1 MPFFETR
8 VGLGGN
14 LDICDNEEANV
25 TVIPMPST
33 LSLVTAETSSTDDLN
48 SIANAETATSF
59 ADFEDEIVG
68 KVIRNNQQQI
78 SIVNVVKEDSSG
90 NLNLPPPSS
99 LSMPSLPLSVT
110 LPQTPVEVPGVVLPT
125 IPVLLNTYACN
136 ICKKECNSEAD
147 LAIHKKRHK
156 LDGPLKCEY
165 CNNTYTDRHR
175 YEVHVRHHTGETPFK
190 CHICG
195 KGFRD
200 DRKMRLHVARHNS
213 GLNNKCH
220 LCPRSFEGPKAL
232 QKHLQ
237 AHEMGRVVK
246 PKVIMNADGS
256 TSMALPT
263 ESGAG
268 GPGSGNAAIGT
279 VGTDSLNAATAVASS
294 VIQPQL
300 ASVIGSD
307 GQPQQVVAIMPA
319 PLQPNESTDTTNSIE
334 SKAGLS
340 GSTAVATTDD
350 GHGTISLSMDDLMQ
364 YAQPVPDSV
373 IHDENGLEDK
383 LTAGATTKFVQL
395 NMDEFNV
402 NVGQAGQGSSIGSM
416 GLHHND
422 IDDHDDHVGQL
433 HNDSGEFPDLL
444 DSESNLESLSF
455 ASASRPKSLKVHE
468 DQESGL
474 TFATLSGVKPV
485 YPDGLESS
493 TDKTNVVVAR
503 KSAAVP
509 VNKPSIQQQQVQSV
523 KVEAAGQLSDGSVN
537 IDGNLN
543 AQVKTEDLVSVLAN
557 EAISQLSKQIKLP
570 AGTCLVPAD
579 AKCEPATIAGCTTDQ
594 AQLDLLS
601 TASVANQ
608 NNPSNPM
615 TITIQYKIYP
625 DSQSEPQ
632 KVAVQRDLVDI
643 ISEAPPPAS
652 ADHDG
657 QAETTTQAPVIAPVT
672 QATGQQAP
680 AISKSSTK
688 VKPMGVDMDP
698 LDLPAVPVQPPPGP
712 DPAKET
718 RKVISASG
726 KEFDVPTI
734 VTSGYDLDKLM
745 CTFCTKPFKNDKTLM
760 SHMLHHFGVTPKMAS
775 CPICG
780 LTLQKKSYARHLRLH
795 GNVVP
800 EICPYC
806 NKEFREKRSLDKHI
820 KAIHH
825 AERPFACPI
834 ADCNETFRNQ
844 VELKNHHNRHIKDY
858 PFECDRCPM
867 TFQKQDS
874 LTTHYRSHTGE
885 KPFVCEI
892 CDKTFTSEKNK
903 KVHVQRHQGS
913 LPHRCDVCGMT
924 FQSRSHLIKHAT
936 SHSRK
941 PQVVQ
946 TTATALSASSNN
958 TSSNKINNFLESF
971 TASLGDDMLGGLE
984 ESFGSSTENKQN
996 TDDNSLRLSVDTLPE
1011 NLEAA
1016 AAEAA
1021 FALNRQDLSE
1031 ELLRTTESN
1040 AVASVFNMNLVEPN
1054 PTTTP
1059 AKKSSLSL
1067 KCKFCGLILQGQQT
1081 FNKHIRTNHNMD
1093 PNTVQAIIVEETE
1106 EQTEQTDRQDRASQE
1121 DESSVSSESFRTQA
1135 SGRVSVASN
1144 FASGQEVKC
1153 ALCPET
1159 FSSHE
1164 LLQKHTLS
1172 HFDQD
1177 SNSGVGGVSLGVG
1190 STPLKSEDEILREKL
1205 LRQTMRKK
1213 KKKKNKGLSLG
1224 SGQGPLSASA
1234 TSSSLGA
1241 GAGNHG
1247 DSSHSSKPV
1256 KFKKTYSCLL
1266 CDSTF
1271 IKKASWRI
1279 HKIRH
1284 NGKGWKCPFCTDLN
1298 LFATRED
1305 LKDHLIT
1312 VHKMESEEIEML
1324 SILKD
1329 ANMFVVTKKVKE
1341 RRFTSKHVNHDSSDS
1356 EPESESDSDTEG
1368 AEIQDTTGV
1377 AAAGVMIDEDDDI
1390 DFEDEDDLEE
1400 DDTTTNAS
1408 TPTPLSGATP
1418 SIIPILPRPPPIA
1431 AASIMTS
1438 TVQVS
1443 SINASDHLIKP
1454 VQAAPSPTPSSSS
1467 GSGVPTL
1474 KYIEDE
1480 SLFDLDALTC
1490 HACNKS
1496 FKNTRAFKLHRDR
1509 HQGALK
1515 HKCPECIKT
1524 FNGRSE
1530 VNRHMVAIHGRAL
1543 NTDEDTLHKKIDLQQ
1558 GVKPMVITNDP
1569 NFVGSSATAVT
1580 PSASSNFSSLNTDD
1594 ILASVAPP
1602 PQQTPSVPLLVSPMS
1617 SMPSL
1622 ATISAPDDHL
1632 LQDSHQQQQRQQ
1644 KQQPMEPFEP
1654 EPVKSLQPSMPPL
1667 STITSELEADLIMT
1681 STPILKKSEKQPPT
1695 IQFPSVPLRLD
1706 MPSLLDMPVLPERI
1720 SNPVESVEAKPACP
1734 VVVEVKAPSE
1744 IEPITEISVKEHL
1757 PIEAPPPEKK
1767 LDTSEEDKA
1776 FDALFDDV
1784 KSESSVPKIQSE
1796 GEKPVLSPTP
1806 LMPLETTLPTTL
1818 PPSPVNRSPSVSPL
1832 PQAQSPLMTT
1842 KLTQEP
1848 VDEEE
1853 LEEQAVPQRRRG
1865 RSQALLNTSPC
1876 SDKSDKIAE
1885 IASPS
1890 MGSKKKRGRPKR
1902 AGTETSTSED
1912 SCQEKEKENK
1922 TVKKVKVASSS
1933 SKVPSH
1939 KITLPGELCQVV
1951 EGKKGKKMYQCQI
1964 CSKEFHR
1971 KDIIN
1976 YHVYNE
1982 HQEEFLEF
1990 GKCLPE
1996 ALTRDDN
2003 EQDSTQGSK
2012 GASSNAAA
2020 AIFKRIFKPKVMSGN
2035 KDSARKGQVAVEI
2048 KSKGNID
2055 DEDELRLM
2063 RTTSH
2068 AEAIAAEKQ
2077 PKNYDAPS
2085 TMHMQSAK
2093 SPTQP
2098 PLSPPKPSAEPVIP
2112 EAVEKSTDKADDQES
2127 EKMNKEE
2134 KEEKDLDIKKSPAK
2148 RGRKPKVPKQIL
2160 PPPPSPSPPPPS
2172 QPTETLVK
2180 QKDVKVADDCNDDDF
2195 DNNESVRTTRRSASM
2210 HNKQSED
2217 TQTKMPAVEQK
2228 VINDPPVKP
2237 MKEPQIK
2244 LKPVEISLT
2253 AMPMSKA
2260 LQIAAKGIDVIKET
2274 SSATEKESKPK
2285 RPRKAKEG
2293 SPPPQSPPIAVAT
2306 EKGIEKLAKK
2316 LSDKLPEKGRSNEKQ
2331 QVSEDLRNNENKKD
2345 ELNEAVLQ
2353 DQEKPIMLKKEPS
2366 TLRSSKDKI
2375 EKVEQR
2381 FSKVEKESEK
2391 VKEGGKVEEEEE
2403 EDTVKALFK
2412 EHGGNFGK
2420 TGLKVTQ
2427 ILDHVEALLH
2437 YQEQQRRL
2445 RNHTLMDSPEATKIM
2460 KMYKRKKPKKFTILT
2475 NDYGNDDKTRIVL
2488 SRIYDK
2494 PVHTIQKSID
2504 SQFKFKLV
2512 KRKNSLTTTKMNL
2525 MEFAAENK
2533 TKNEITDTEKS
2544 PESQVP
2550 KQPTKKRGRP
2560 PKKAIL
2566 EDLEAASIVK
2576 ETSSPPPAKRRLID
2590 QEPQEQEPITAPN
2603 EVHPPTASESS
2614 EAMESSIEIE
2624 KPQRRGRGRPP
2635 KKAII
2640 ADFEAEMAA
2649 AEKVKESELNREEAI
2664 SEEAKEH
2671 HPATSNSTNEEK
2683 PLKKRGGRVKKDTVN
2698 EVNIGERDER
2708 EVDETSDEPPVKK
2721 RALRERK
2728 PMSLAEMAD
2737 EDFED
2742 IPNEIDEKLVQPKK
2756 DEIALSEVNIEEQL
2770 QSTKIPNLKSLTVGG
2785 ATSSLV
2791 KDNDRY
2797 VVQHVDQN
2805 PLKIK
2810 LKAGFQ
2816 ELNSKQADKAPPLK
2830 IKFSLKGGS
2839 ERSTDESSPLM
2850 IRKVKKHKKKKNAE
2864 KIEEQVKDK
2873 IILRIKSPS
2882 NRSDGN
2888 DLGIGNNGYLGWNND
2903 KHNNDNN
2910 KTYPSSRI
2918 MTNTQ
2923 HADIQSNNPDH
2934 QVTALGGNGGDQVTF
2949 SPESSP
2955 EHQSS
2960 GTTAT
2965 AAASFIMDSSI
2976 GLGEGQFKDL
2986 MKAIDSDDENT
2997 KPAKVTTSWMT
3008 TANDKASTSSVKQS
3022 QLDGNIEQ
3030 EMSSSPLASDID
3042 EGDVLESADYSDSGS
3057 KTTKSCLIKH
3067 VFTAVA
3073 KKRKIVIVKYRQPVQ
3088 LIHDLIGNDGCQSD
3102 SRSNRSSLDFDDD
3115 IDKIDQLDGE
3125 NDLILDDIEASTAA
3139 SVGSGSGSSTLYI
3152 LKSQDAKVYQCAQC
3166 PEVFPGQKALLTHQS
3181 LVHHDSLTIYPCQQC
3196 SIGFRDANSLEIH
3209 MRNEHGK
3216 QQIVTIIQADLHT
3229 RSDTGSTASGSS
3241 SCSSST
3247 TSSHPSSSSSGYL
3260 SAGSGSSTHHSDLLG
3275 TSSCSSSSL
3284 TQHPL
3289 LMKQDP
3295 VLMFNSDEEQD
3306 LMLDESLNLF
3316 ETSSLIDSGDSAIH
3330 LSLDDLANFATQP
3343 MVTGTD
3349 GSHTSFDTSIETSSF
3364 LSGTDALDIINDASN
3379 AVSNATGPAMSGLD
3393 QRTSLTGS
3401 RTPSISDDGEF
3412 PCTQC
3417 EKRFGNRRNLLSH
3430 MRRHTGDFKLFCDHC
3445 SKGFFTQ
3452 SKLES
3457 HKRKHT
3463 GMYIVAN
3470 TVAKRFY
3477 RCKLDP
3483 HLILGEKPFRCLL
3496 KTCLKRFRY
3505 KGDLSKHIKKYHPGH
3520 SQDLTPVPLQ
3530 DDELLNLQQQNQT
3543 QTMTGTNAKTSTV
3556 KPSSSSTTANAQA
3569 IVISNATTNNA
3580 DQADNKLFLPLL
3592 PRHPVQQEDLIGFS
3606 KDTTVSDTSIDPSLD
3621 DNILDLLT
3629 DDTDSPMLLSSISPG
3644 PSLPPPPPPPMPPP
3658 KTSSNI
3664 AAATIVSSKL
3674 HEVLTQGRPKA
3685 GPASSSDQQ
3694 AFVVPTSSMKS
3705 NKTTTHIVNLAPVNA
3720 STSSSSPSFKN
3731 KPLAISISQVFACAQ
3746 PLPLQE
3752 DAKHGNKGKQTT
3764 MADLETRGSASSV
3777 LSANAAFVQG
3787 LVNARKTGT
3796 TIIATS
3802 GSGGNIIRTNNQ
3814 QVSIIKPASSSS
3826 SSLASL
3832 KQTLT
3837 SPMSSSPSSIH
3848 STTIA
3853 NSNTAA
3859 CSKTFVCDFKGCNKS
3874 FEKVTFLKRHA
3885 KLHSSNCKFVCDVCT
3900 KCFESQSKL
3909 DDHYR
3914 KHTGAKPFICHI
3926 CGNAFRY
3933 KGNAS
3938 CNAF

>member
-1 MPFFETR
+1 MPFLETR
-8 VGLGGN
+8 VGLDN
-14 LDICDNEEANV
+14 LDNCDNEEANV

-48 SIANAETATSF
+48 SIANVTPNAENASAATSF

-68 KVIRNNQQQI
+68 KVIRNNPQQQI

-90 NLNLPPPSS
+90 LNLP

-125 IPVLLNTYACN
+125 VPVLLNSYTCN
-136 ICKKECNSEAD
+136 ICKKECSSEAD
-147 LAIHKKRHK
+147 LAMHKKRHK

-268 GPGSGNAAIGT
+268 GPGSGNSVAAT
-279 VGTDSLNAATAVASS
+279 VTDLNATAVAS

-334 SKAGLS
+334 SKALAGSVLPS

-402 NVGQAGQGSSIGSM
+402 KHEDTGAAGVGVGQACQGSSIGM

-422 IDDHDDHVGQL
+422 IDDDDDDHVGQL

-485 YPDGLESS
+485 YPDGLESP
-493 TDKTNVVVAR
+493 DKTNVVVAR

-509 VNKPSIQQQQVQSV
+509 VNKPSSQQQHQQVQHQKSA
-523 KVEAAGQLSDGSVN
+523 KVEAAASDSVN

-579 AKCEPATIAGCTTDQ
+579 AKCEPATIATTDQ
-594 AQLDLLS
+594 GQLELIS
-601 TASVANQ
+601 TSVQNQ

-643 ISEAPPPAS
+643 ISEAPPPP
-652 ADHDG
+652 ADHG
-657 QAETTTQAPVIAPVT
+657 QTETTAAAQGGVPVIAPT
-672 QATGQQAP
+672 PSGQPATP
-680 AISKSSTK
+680 TTPVISKSTTK

-698 LDLPAVPVQPPPGP
+698 FDLPAVPVQPPPGP
-712 DPAKET
+712 DPSKET

-834 ADCNETFRNQ
+834 QDCNETFRNQ

-892 CDKTFTSEKNK
+892 CDKSFTSEKNK

-941 PQVVQ
+941 PQVM
-946 TTATALSASSNN
+946 TTATASLAASSANN

-984 ESFGSSTENKQN
+984 ESFGSSENKQN
-996 TDDNSLRLSVDTLPE
+996 DDNSLRLSVDTLPE

-1021 FALNRQDLSE
+1021 FALNRQDLPE
-1031 ELLRTTESN
+1031 ELLRTTEN
-1040 AVASVFNMNLVEPN
+1040 APVFNMNVEPN
-1054 PTTTP
+1054 PATTVASSPMELLQCAICKTNLQDRR
-1059 AKKSSLSL
+1059 AYIVHMKKHEGTLSL

-1093 PNTVQAIIVEETE
+1093 PNTVQAIIVEEEEDE
-1106 EQTEQTDRQDRASQE
+1106 EQTGQGGQE

-1177 SNSGVGGVSLGVG
+1177 SNSGVGGVSLGGGSGVG
-1190 STPLKSEDEILREKL
+1190 SNPLKSEDEILREKL

-1213 KKKKNKGLSLG
+1213 KKKKNKGLSG
-1224 SGQGPLSASA
+1224 SFVQGTLSS
-1234 TSSSLGA
+1234 G
-1241 GAGNHG
+1241 GGNH
-1247 DSSHSSKPV
+1247 DHSSKPI

-1284 NGKGWKCPFCTDLN
+1284 NGKGWKCRFCTDLS
-1298 LFATRED
+1298 LHATSED
-1305 LKDHLIT
+1305 LKDHLIAI
-1312 VHKMESEEIEML
+1312 HKMESEDIEML

-1341 RRFTSKHVNHDSSDS
+1341 QRGGTSSLASKHVHDSSDS
-1356 EPESESDSDTEG
+1356 AESESDSDEA
-1368 AEIQDTTGV
+1368 AEIQDT
-1377 AAAGVMIDEDDDI
+1377 AVMIDEDDDI
-1390 DFEDEDDLEE
+1390 DFEDEEDLEE

-1408 TPTPLSGATP
+1408 TPTPFSAA
-1418 SIIPILPRPPPIA
+1418 SISSYVPPVAAVTSIPPPPPIA
-1431 AASIMTS
+1431 PSSIVTS
-1438 TVQVS
+1438 TVQVA
-1443 SINASDHLIKP
+1443 SIASNDHLMKP
-1454 VQAAPSPTPSSSS
+1454 VHAPSPTPSSSS

-1558 GVKPMVITNDP
+1558 AVKPIAIVNDP
-1569 NFVGSSATAVT
+1569 VVVGEPPATSS
-1580 PSASSNFSSLNTDD
+1580 FSSLNTDD

-1602 PQQTPSVPLLVSPMS
+1602 PPPPAQQAPSVPLLVSPMISAAAVPS

-1622 ATISAPDDHL
+1622 ATISAPDVV
-1632 LQDSHQQQQRQQ
+1632 QVSH
-1644 KQQPMEPFEP
+1644 QQPMEAFEP
-1654 EPVKSLQPSMPPL
+1654 EPVISLQPSMPPL
-1667 STITSELEADLIMT
+1667 STITSEEADMIMT
-1681 STPILKKSEKQPPT
+1681 STPILKSEKPPT

-1706 MPSLLDMPVLPERI
+1706 MPTLLDPVIPERI
-1720 SNPVESVEAKPACP
+1720 SNVESAKPGP
-1734 VVVEVKAPSE
+1734 VVVEVKAPLE
-1744 IEPITEISVKEHL
+1744 IEPITEIAKEQPL
-1757 PIEAPPPEKK
+1757 KEPPSEKK

-1784 KSESSVPKIQSE
+1784 KSESSAVPKSPEEQ
-1796 GEKPVLSPTP
+1796 PVVSPTP
-1806 LMPLETTLPTTL
+1806 QLPLETPTSPT
-1818 PPSPVNRSPSVSPL
+1818 PPSPVNSPAAANKSPSHSP
-1832 PQAQSPLMTT
+1832 PKSPLMTP
-1842 KLTQEP
+1842 KAQEPEEP

-1853 LEEQAVPQRRRG
+1853 LEEPIPQRRRG
-1865 RSQALLNTSPC
+1865 RSQALANTSP
-1876 SDKSDKIAE
+1876 SNDKSDKIGE
-1885 IASPS
+1885 ITSPS
-1890 MGSKKKRGRPKR
+1890 LGKKKRGRPKR
-1902 AGTETSTSED
+1902 TGTETSTSED
-1912 SCQEKEKENK
+1912 SCQEKEKENN
-1922 TVKKVKVASSS
+1922 TTSSVKKVGGKVASSS
-1933 SKVPSH
+1933 KTGSNKVMIPSH
-1939 KITLPGELCQVV
+1939 KITLPAELCQVV

-1964 CSKEFHR
+1964 CNKEFHR

-1982 HQEEFLEF
+1982 HREEFLEF
-1990 GKCLPE
+1990 GKGLPE

-2003 EQDSTQGSK
+2003 EQASNQGSK
-2012 GASSNAAA
+2012 GGSSNAAA

-2048 KSKGNID
+2048 KSKDNID

-2063 RTTSH
+2063 RTSSH
-2068 AEAIAAEKQ
+2068 ETIAEK
-2077 PKNYDAPS
+2077 PKNYGPS
-2085 TMHMQSAK
+2085 TISTPTK
-2093 SPTQP
+2093 SPTPP
-2098 PLSPPKPSAEPVIP
+2098 PLSPPKSSAEEAP
-2112 EAVEKSTDKADDQES
+2112 EAVEKITEKAEVQD
-2127 EKMNKEE
+2127 EKVEEE
-2134 KEEKDLDIKKSPAK
+2134 KEESLKEKKDPEVRKSPAK

-2160 PPPPSPSPPPPS
+2160 PPPSPSPPPPPP
-2172 QPTETLVK
+2172 QPKETLDE
-2180 QKDVKVADDCNDDDF
+2180 QKDVKVADECNDDDDF
-2195 DNNESVRTTRRSASM
+2195 DNNESMRTTRRSATM
-2210 HNKQSED
+2210 HKKSED
-2217 TQTKMPAVEQK
+2217 TQTDIPAVGP
-2228 VINDPPVKP
+2228 VINDKPVKP

-2253 AMPMSKA
+2253 ALPKG
-2260 LQIAAKGIDVIKET
+2260 LQIAAEGNSRSSTSSYDDIKEAP
-2274 SSATEKESKPK
+2274 SATENESKPK
-2285 RPRKAKEG
+2285 RGRKAKEG
-2293 SPPPQSPPIAVAT
+2293 SSPPQPPIAVAAAVAP
-2306 EKGIEKLAKK
+2306 EKGIDKLAKK
-2316 LSDKLPEKGRSNEKQ
+2316 LRDKLPEKDCDEKQ
-2331 QVSEDLRNNENKKD
+2331 QISEHPRNMEKKE
-2345 ELNEAVLQ
+2345 ELNEPVLQ
-2353 DQEKPIMLKKEPS
+2353 DQGPMLLEKELPTLKGD
-2366 TLRSSKDKI
+2366 KDKI
-2375 EKVEQR
+2375 EKVEQQKL
-2381 FSKVEKESEK
+2381 SEVEKEDENESEI
-2391 VKEGGKVEEEEE
+2391 EEE
-2403 EDTVKALFK
+2403 EDNEDTVRTLFK
-2412 EHGGNFGK
+2412 EHGGRFGR

-2427 ILDHVEALLH
+2427 ILDHVEALLQ

-2460 KMYKRKKPKKFTILT
+2460 KMYKRKKSKKFTILT
-2475 NDYGNDDKTRIVL
+2475 NKNDDNQGRTRIVL
-2488 SRIYDK
+2488 GRMYDK
-2494 PVHTIQKSID
+2494 PVHTIQKSTD
-2504 SQFKFKLV
+2504 SQFKFKLM
-2512 KRKNSLTTTKMNL
+2512 RKSFTTKKNL
-2525 MEFAAENK
+2525 MDFAAESEI
-2533 TKNEITDTEKS
+2533 KNLAEIADTEKS
-2544 PESQVP
+2544 EGSNVT

-2566 EDLEAASIVK
+2566 EDLEAASIMK
-2576 ETSSPPPAKRRLID
+2576 ETSTSPPPPAKRRLID
-2590 QEPQEQEPITAPN
+2590 QESQEQVPGTAPN
-2603 EVHPPTASESS
+2603 EAHLPTVSKPS
-2614 EAMESSIEIE
+2614 EAMESSEIE

-2640 ADFEAEMAA
+2640 AEIEAEMAA
-2649 AEKVKESELNREEAI
+2649 AEKAKESETKREEVI
-2664 SEEAKEH
+2664 SEAKEH
-2671 HPATSNSTNEEK
+2671 HVVATSNTANEDK
-2683 PLKKRGGRVKKDTVN
+2683 PIKKRGGRVKKETIEVN
-2698 EVNIGERDER
+2698 ER
-2708 EVDETSDEPPVKK
+2708 EEDDDETSDEPPVKK

-2737 EDFED
+2737 EDFD
-2742 IPNEIDEKLVQPKK
+2742 IPNEIDEKLPKK
-2756 DEIALSEVNIEEQL
+2756 DEIASSKVIEEQ
-2770 QSTKIPNLKSLTVGG
+2770 SKIPKSPV
-2785 ATSSLV
+2785 ASSQV

-2816 ELNSKQADKAPPLK
+2816 ELNSKPASGEPPPLK

-2839 ERSTDESSPLM
+2839 GGGGVGGSERSDESPLM
-2850 IRKVKKHKKKKNAE
+2850 IRKVKKHKKKKNLE
-2864 KIEEQVKDK
+2864 KMEEQVKDK

-2882 NRSDGN
+2882 NRSDN
-2888 DLGIGNNGYLGWNND
+2888 EQGIGNNGYLGWND
-2903 KHNNDNN
+2903 KYNDNN
-2910 KTYPSSRI
+2910 KTYPSSRLI
-2918 MTNTQ
+2918 TN
-2923 HADIQSNNPDH
+2923 APGIQSNPDH
-2934 QVTALGGNGGDQVTF
+2934 QVTGLGGNGGDQVTF

-2960 GTTAT
+2960 STTAT

-2997 KPAKVTTSWMT
+2997 KPAKVTTTPWMT
-3008 TANDKASTSSVKQS
+3008 TASDKASTSSVKQS

-3030 EMSSSPLASDID
+3030 EMSSSPSENDNSCDND
-3042 EGDVLESADYSDSGS
+3042 EDVLESSSGL

-3073 KKRKIVIVKYRQPVQ
+3073 KKRNIVIVKYRQPVQ
-3088 LIHDLIGNDGCQSD
+3088 LIHDLSNNDGYPE
-3102 SRSNRSSLDFDDD
+3102 SRSNRSSLDLDDD
-3115 IDKIDQLDGE
+3115 DKIDQLDGE
-3125 NDLILDDIEASTAA
+3125 NDLILDDIEASTA
-3139 SVGSGSGSSTLYI
+3139 SGSGSGSSTLYI
-3152 LKSQDAKVYQCAQC
+3152 LKSQDAQVYQCAQC

-3229 RSDTGSTASGSS
+3229 RDTGSTASGSS

-3247 TSSHPSSSSSGYL
+3247 TSSHPSSSSGYL
-3260 SAGSGSSTHHSDLLG
+3260 SAGGSSTHHSDLLG
-3275 TSSCSSSSL
+3275 TSSSSSSSS
-3284 TQHPL
+3284 HPL

-3343 MVTGTD
+3343 MVTTD

-3379 AVSNATGPAMSGLD
+3379 ANATPMSSLD

-3463 GMYIVAN
+3463 GN
-3470 TVAKRFY
+3470 TV
-3477 RCKLDP
+3477 
-3483 HLILGEKPFRCLL
+3483 
-3496 KTCLKRFRY
+3496 
-3505 KGDLSKHIKKYHPGH
+3505 
-3520 SQDLTPVPLQ
+3520 
-3530 DDELLNLQQQNQT
+3530 
-3543 QTMTGTNAKTSTV
+3543 TV
-3556 KPSSSSTTANAQA
+3556 KKRCQFSFST
-3569 IVISNATTNNA
+3569 
-3580 DQADNKLFLPLL
+3580 
-3592 PRHPVQQEDLIGFS
+3592 
-3606 KDTTVSDTSIDPSLD
+3606 
-3621 DNILDLLT
+3621 
-3629 DDTDSPMLLSSISPG
+3629 
-3644 PSLPPPPPPPMPPP
+3644 
-3658 KTSSNI
+3658 
-3664 AAATIVSSKL
+3664 
-3674 HEVLTQGRPKA
+3674 
-3685 GPASSSDQQ
+3685 
-3694 AFVVPTSSMKS
+3694 
-3705 NKTTTHIVNLAPVNA
+3705 
-3720 STSSSSPSFKN
+3720 
-3731 KPLAISISQVFACAQ
+3731 
-3746 PLPLQE
+3746 
-3752 DAKHGNKGKQTT
+3752 
-3764 MADLETRGSASSV
+3764 
-3777 LSANAAFVQG
+3777 
-3787 LVNARKTGT
+3787 
-3796 TIIATS
+3796 
-3802 GSGGNIIRTNNQ
+3802 
-3814 QVSIIKPASSSS
+3814 
-3826 SSLASL
+3826 
-3832 KQTLT
+3832 
-3837 SPMSSSPSSIH
+3837 
-3848 STTIA
+3848 
-3853 NSNTAA
+3853 
-3859 CSKTFVCDFKGCNKS
+3859 
-3874 FEKVTFLKRHA
+3874 
-3885 KLHSSNCKFVCDVCT
+3885 
-3900 KCFESQSKL
+3900 
-3909 DDHYR
+3909 
-3914 KHTGAKPFICHI
+3914 
-3926 CGNAFRY
+3926 
-3933 KGNAS
+3933 
-3938 CNAF
+3938 